1 MSGHG
6 KYGKNGW
13 KIVFMNIITVLCVLV
28 VLAGIGGAGYSI
40 IWPKVQSVLEE
51 RKEEAEA
58 KRLQE
63 EAEAKR
69 LQEEAEAK
77 RLQEEA
83 EAKRIQ
89 EEAEAKRIQEE
100 AEAKRLQEEAEAKR
114 LQEEAEAKRLQ
125 EEAEAE
131 RIRQE
136 EASKTKEYVSTYE
149 VIVSDRTWIEAYD
162 DALSRSGHLAVINSA
177 EEEQIIEELLDG
189 YDTLHT
195 VWLGGVLKN
204 KSLVWINGQDVT
216 YTQWGSGEPNN
227 ETGDED
233 YLDMYELDNRWYW
246 NDVPNDIKQYYSGKM
261 GYVVEYEK
269 EVE

>member
-1 MSGHG
+1 MAGQG

-13 KIVFMNIITVLCVLV
+13 KIVFMNIITVLCILV
-28 VLAGIGGAGYSI
+28 VLAGIGGAGYFI
-40 IWPKVQSVLEE
+40 AWPKVQAVLEE
-51 RKEEAEA
+51 RKEEERKKQEAEEKRLQEESEKQRKQEESEA

-63 EAEAKR
+63 EAAE
-69 LQEEAEAK
+69 EEA
-77 RLQEEA
+77 RLKKE
-83 EAKRIQ
+83 
-89 EEAEAKRIQEE
+89 
-100 AEAKRLQEEAEAKR
+100 
-114 LQEEAEAKRLQ
+114 Q

-136 EASKTKEYVSTYE
+136 EASKPKEYVSRYE
-149 VIVSDRTWIEAYD
+149 VIVSDKTWIQAYD
-162 DALSRSGHLAVINSA
+162 DAVARGGHLAVINSA
-177 EEEQIIEELLDG
+177 DEQRTIEDLVDK

-195 VWLGGVLKN
+195 VWLGGVFKN
-204 KSLVWINGQDVT
+204 KSLSWINGQDVT

-269 EVE
+269 EVD